1 MKDKVAEA
9 KLEKLISNMEIPF
22 NRKTYLNPT
31 KLRWLQ
37 KNMGDRNKDNPHYT
51 EAMEIVEKLI
61 ANG

>member
-1 MKDKVAEA
+1 MKDKVAVS
-9 KLEKLISNMEIPF
+9 KLEKLIHGMDIPF

-37 KNMGDRNKDNPHYT
+37 KNMGDRNKDNPHYR

-61 ANG
+61 QDG